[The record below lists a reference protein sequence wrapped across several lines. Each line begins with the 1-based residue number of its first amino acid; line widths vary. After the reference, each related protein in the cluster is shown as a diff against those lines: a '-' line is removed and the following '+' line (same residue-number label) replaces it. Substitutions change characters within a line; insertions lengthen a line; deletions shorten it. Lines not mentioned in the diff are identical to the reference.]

1 MKVKALNS
9 FVGTVNGVKH
19 RVAADD
25 VFELPEG
32 ADWLRAG
39 LVEAVPEPESEQ
51 APEPEAPKP
60 ARKKK
65 A

>member
-1 MKVKALNS
+1 MKVKALIS
-9 FVGTVNGVKH
+9 FSDSVHGT
-19 RVAADD
+19 RAAGD
-25 VFELPEG
+25 VFYLPEG
-32 ADWLRAG
+32 VDWLRAG